1 MSEMAEHLDDI
12 ETTNSPDVAPSTDD
26 SERGIADAWWNRER
40 FLRMVNYVPLR
51 LVDRDYMRWRKSKI
65 SPRKFRKIQQRLDR
79 LYPPNRFS
87 AAKLIGRDK
96 EYNLLLDSFRL
107 HVLKHAILKKWFDR
121 DELPKAICLT
131 GESGTGKTFLTMVSM
146 KQMLLEAHKNGVL
159 LSPIIIKGSDVFS
172 EYYGRSTKQ
181 LSRLLEQASSAPS
194 VVYID
199 EFQSFGKKV
208 RGDTGTELEDTRV
221 QDEINR
227 WLDKIVSN
235 ESRTLVI
242 VATNSY
248 EQTREDIRRRLTRL
262 DLDSGVT
269 REMLLAIVN
278 DRLSAEGWRGISA
291 EEIVEVLEREAVLRR
306 HGSITPN
313 DVLGVFREVKRAKE
327 IPLWEAIRRSMPGP
341 LSKWTKPAYKVG
353 LEDFAEAARSMKFYV
368 EREKSR
374 EIMDAVYLVTP
385 KVSRDEVGG
394 LHDLRDKV
402 LNHISL
408 AFSRKMSDLGYSSN
422 CRFLLL
428 GPPGTG
434 KTLLALVAAAENK
447 VAFIKVRGGEL
458 MSGATYIG
466 EPEKRIKDLFALARQ
481 RSPCILFL
489 DEADAIFWGADP
501 TGNKILAQVKAELS
515 EIKPDEGIV
524 VIAASNKE
532 NLIDQATRDRFEPN
546 VFYVHPPL
554 NDREWNEV
562 VDIHLRKFQRFLHP
576 EVDAAKI
583 TRLFRTQRVLSP
595 RAASET
601 VAEAHRLWASEISAA
616 YELRAAKD
624 LTEKTS
630 VGEKYAADL
639 ERLTCLIEKGQ
650 VKSELSS
657 VDQVDESNYL
667 IRLYHFE
674 KAIQALESSQAKQRR
689 EMEEALILSS
699 PTPGASFGLYA
710 SEDGTGGIITV
721 QCSVRPLTPGES
733 RVSLTGNSTS
743 AVIGQLVLPDESV
756 RQSAENAAEAVSSML
771 WAESHLDIS
780 RLHVHFQIRSILE
793 GAPGQG
799 VSGPSAGLAMVL
811 ALLSELSGLMIAPSV
826 VATGTIGVKL
836 DIGPVGGLG
845 GYGAQTGK
853 IVGVLKSQRIRVT
866 DLVLPAANFEVSG
879 DELRILIEEGIQ
891 VHPVSTVSQSLKI
904 IFGVGKEEL
913 APKIR
918 ERVGTAAPLTQLN

>member
-1 MSEMAEHLDDI
+1 MPEKFDDI
-12 ETTNSPDVAPSTDD
+12 ETGSQTNAETGSKDTWWRRAAP
-26 SERGIADAWWNRER
+26 
-40 FLRMVNYVPLR
+40 LRWVNYVPLR
-51 LVDRDYMRWRKSKI
+51 LVDREFVKWRKSRI
-65 SPRKFRKIQQRLDR
+65 SPRKFRKIQLRLDR
-79 LYPPNRFS
+79 LYPPTRFS
-87 AAKLIGRDK
+87 ATKLIGRDK

-107 HVLKHAILKKWFDR
+107 HVLKHPMLRRWFDR

-131 GESGTGKTFLTMVSM
+131 GESGTGKTFLTMVSL
-146 KQMLLEAHKNGVL
+146 KQMLLEAHKNGIF

-181 LSRLLEQASSAPS
+181 LGKLLEQAASTPS

-199 EFQSFGKKV
+199 EFQSFGRKV

-227 WLDKIVSN
+227 WLDKITTN
-235 ESRTLVI
+235 EARTLVI

-248 EQTREDIRRRLTRL
+248 EQTREDIRRRLTRV

-269 REMLLAIVN
+269 REMLLAIVE
-278 DRLSAEGWRGISA
+278 DRLAAESWRGISSM
-291 EEIVEVLEREAVLRR
+291 EILEVLEREAVLRR

-313 DVLGVFREVKRAKE
+313 DILGVFREVKRAKE
-327 IPLWEAIRRSMPGP
+327 VPLLETIRRSMPGP
-341 LSKWTKPAYKVG
+341 LSKWTKPIYKVG
-353 LEDFAEAARSMKFYV
+353 LDDFAQAAHSMKFYV

-374 EIMDAVYLVTP
+374 EITDAVYLVSP
-385 KVSRDEVGG
+385 KVSRNEIGG
-394 LHDLRDKV
+394 LHDIRDKV

-408 AFSRKMSDLGYSSN
+408 AFSRKMSELGYASN
-422 CRFLLL
+422 CRFLLF

-434 KTLLALVAAAENK
+434 KTLLALAAAAENK
-447 VAFIKVRGGEL
+447 VAFIKVRGGGL
-458 MSGATYIG
+458 MSGAAYIG

-546 VFYVHPPL
+546 VYYVHPPL

-562 VDIHLRKFQRFLHP
+562 VEIHLRRFDRFIHP
-576 EVDAAKI
+576 EVDASKI
-583 TRLFRTQRVLSP
+583 TRLFRMQRILSP

-601 VAEAHRLWASEISAA
+601 IAESHRLWASEISAA
-616 YELRAAKD
+616 YELRATKND
-624 LTEKTS
+624 GER
-630 VGEKYAADL
+630 VGMEEKYAADL
-639 ERLTCLIEKGQ
+639 ARLRDVFQLDGSERPPSLD
-650 VKSELSS
+650 ELS
-657 VDQVDESNYL
+657 ENNYP

-674 KAIQALESSQAKQRR
+674 KAIQGLESNQTRQRR
-689 EMEEALILSS
+689 EMEEALILTQ

-710 SEDGTGGIITV
+710 TEDGSGGVITV
-721 QCSVRPLTPGES
+721 QCSVRPLIQSE
-733 RVSLTGNSTS
+733 RQVSVTGNATS
-743 AVIGQLVLPDESV
+743 AVVGQAVVSDDSVL
-756 RQSAENAAEAVSSML
+756 QSAENATEAISSLL
-771 WAESHLDIS
+771 WATSQVDLS

-811 ALLSELSGLMIAPSV
+811 ALLSELAGLPISPTI

-836 DIGPVGGLG
+836 DVGPVGGLG
-845 GYGAQTGK
+845 GYGTQTGK
-853 IVGVLKSQRIRVT
+853 IVGILKSQRVHVT
-866 DLVLPAANFEVSG
+866 DLVLPVANFQAAK
-879 DELRILIEEGIQ
+879 DEMRILGEEGVC
-891 VHPVSTVSQSLKI
+891 VHPVSDVLECLNI
-904 IFGVGKEEL
+904 IFRMNKEEL
-913 APKIR
+913 VGNVKK
-918 ERVGTAAPLTQLN
+918 RVETARQPSQSS

>member
-1 MSEMAEHLDDI
+1 MSSMPQDLEDI
-12 ETTNSPDVAPSTDD
+12 ERNDSPSGLQTPID
-26 SERGIADAWWNRER
+26 SEQAATNTWWGKRR
-40 FLRMVNYVPLR
+40 ILRWANYVPLR
-51 LVDRDYMRWRKSKI
+51 LVDQDYVKWRKSKI

-87 AAKLIGRDK
+87 AAKLIGRDR

-107 HVLKHAILKKWFDR
+107 HVLKHSVLKKWFDK

-159 LSPIIIKGSDVFS
+159 LSPVVIKGSDVFS

-181 LSRLLEQASSAPS
+181 LSRLLEQAASAPS

-235 ESRTLVI
+235 DSRTLVI

-248 EQTREDIRRRLTRL
+248 EQTREDIRRRLTRV
-262 DLDSGVT
+262 DLDNGVT
-269 REMLLAIVN
+269 REMLLAIVK
-278 DRLSAEGWRGISA
+278 DCLTAEGWHGISA

-313 DVLGVFREVKRAKE
+313 DILGVFREVKRAKE
-327 IPLWEAIRRSMPGP
+327 IPLWETIRRSMPNP
-341 LSKWTKPAYKVG
+341 LSKWTKPTYQVD
-353 LEDFAEAARSMKFYV
+353 LEDFSQAARSMKFYV

-385 KVSRDEVGG
+385 KVARGEIGG
-394 LHDLRDKV
+394 LHDLKDKI
-402 LNHISL
+402 LNHVSL
-408 AFSRKMSDLGYSSN
+408 AFSRKMSSLGYSSN
-422 CRFLLL
+422 CRFLLF

-458 MSGATYIG
+458 MSGASYIG
-466 EPEKRIKDLFALARQ
+466 EPEKRIRDLFALARQ

-515 EIKPDEGIV
+515 EIKADEGIV

-554 NDREWNEV
+554 NDKEWNEV
-562 VDIHLRKFQRFLHP
+562 VDIHLRKFRRFLHP
-576 EVDAAKI
+576 EVDAAKV
-583 TRLFRTQRVLSP
+583 TRLFRTQRILSP

-601 VAEAHRLWASEISAA
+601 IAESHRLWASEISAA
-616 YELRAAKD
+616 YELRASKD
-624 LTEKTS
+624 AAEKAS
-630 VGEKYAADL
+630 VELKYAADL
-639 ERLTCLIEKGQ
+639 ERLKQLVE
-650 VKSELSS
+650 SEAQTGPQSIS
-657 VDQVDESNYL
+657 QVDESNHL

-674 KAIQALESSQAKQRR
+674 KAIQALESGQAKQRR

-699 PTPGASFGLYA
+699 PTAGASFGLYA
-710 SEDGTGGIITV
+710 TEDGTGGIITV

-733 RVSLTGNSTS
+733 RVSVTGNSTS
-743 AVIGQLVLPDESV
+743 AIIGQLVLPDESV

-771 WAESHLDIS
+771 WTDFGLDIS
-780 RLHVHFQIRSILE
+780 RLHMHFQIRSILE
-793 GAPGQG
+793 GAAGQG

-811 ALLSELSGLMIAPSV
+811 ALLSELSGLTISPSV

-853 IVGVLKSQRIRVT
+853 IVGILKSQRIRVT
-866 DLVLPAANFEVSG
+866 DLVLPAVNFDVAA
-879 DELRILIEEGIQ
+879 DEMRVLTDEGVK
-891 VHPVSTVSQSLKI
+891 VHPISSVSECLNVV
-904 IFGVGKEEL
+904 FGVGKEEL
-913 APKIR
+913 ELKIR
-918 ERVGTAAPLTQLN
+918 ERGGAAATLAQPS

>member
-1 MSEMAEHLDDI
+1 MTEQFDDI
-12 ETTNSPDVAPSTDD
+12 EAESQPNPETGPKDVWWKKAAP
-26 SERGIADAWWNRER
+26 
-40 FLRMVNYVPLR
+40 LRWANYVPLR
-51 LVDRDYMRWRKSKI
+51 LVDREFVKWRKSKI
-65 SPRKFRKIQQRLDR
+65 SPRKFRKIQLRLDK
-79 LYPPNRFS
+79 LYPPARFS
-87 AAKLIGRDK
+87 TAKLIGRDK

-107 HVLKHAILKKWFDR
+107 HVLKHPMLRKWFDK

-131 GESGTGKTFLTMVSM
+131 GESGTGKTFLTMVSL
-146 KQMLLEAHKNGVL
+146 KQMLLEAHKNGIF

-181 LSRLLEQASSAPS
+181 LGKLLEQAASAPS

-199 EFQSFGKKV
+199 EFQSFGRKV

-227 WLDKIVSN
+227 WLDKITTN
-235 ESRTLVI
+235 EARTLVI

-248 EQTREDIRRRLTRL
+248 EQTREDIRRRLTRV

-269 REMLLAIVN
+269 REMLLAIVE
-278 DRLSAEGWRGISA
+278 DKLAAEGWRGISSV
-291 EEIVEVLEREAVLRR
+291 EILEVLEREAVLRR

-313 DVLGVFREVKRAKE
+313 DILGVFREVKRAKE
-327 IPLWEAIRRSMPGP
+327 VPLLETIRRSMPGP
-341 LSKWTKPAYKVG
+341 LSKWTKPIYKVG
-353 LEDFAEAARSMKFYV
+353 LDDFAQAAHSMKFYV

-374 EIMDAVYLVTP
+374 EITDAVYLISP
-385 KVSRDEVGG
+385 KVSRNEIGG
-394 LHDLRDKV
+394 LHDIRDKV

-408 AFSRKMSDLGYSSN
+408 AFSRKMSELGYASN
-422 CRFLLL
+422 CRFLLF

-434 KTLLALVAAAENK
+434 KTLLALAAAAENK

-458 MSGATYIG
+458 MSGAAYIG

-546 VFYVHPPL
+546 VYSVHPPL

-562 VDIHLRKFQRFLHP
+562 VEIHLRRFDRFIHP
-576 EVDAAKI
+576 EVDASKI
-583 TRLFRTQRVLSP
+583 TRLFRMQRILSP

-601 VAEAHRLWASEISAA
+601 IAEAHRLWASEISAA
-616 YELRAAKD
+616 YELRASKNDEERA
-624 LTEKTS
+624 
-630 VGEKYAADL
+630 VMQQKYSADL
-639 ERLTCLIEKGQ
+639 ARLRDVYQLDGSEPPE
-650 VKSELSS
+650 SFDELS
-657 VDQVDESNYL
+657 ENNYP

-674 KAIQALESSQAKQRR
+674 KAIQDLESNQTRQRR
-689 EMEEALILSS
+689 EMEEALILTQ

-710 SEDGTGGIITV
+710 IEDGTGGVITV
-721 QCSVRPLTPGES
+721 QCSVRPLIRSE
-733 RVSLTGNSTS
+733 RQVSVTGNATS
-743 AVIGQLVLPDESV
+743 AVVGQTVVSDDSVL
-756 RQSAENAAEAVSSML
+756 QSAKNATEAVSSLL
-771 WAESHLDIS
+771 WTNSQVDLS

-811 ALLSELSGLMIAPSV
+811 ALLSELAGLPISPTI

-836 DIGPVGGLG
+836 DVGPVGGLG
-845 GYGAQTGK
+845 GYGTQTGK
-853 IVGVLKSQRIRVT
+853 IVGILKSQRVHVT
-866 DLVLPAANFEVSG
+866 DLVLPFANFQAAK
-879 DELRILIEEGIQ
+879 DEMRVLDEEGVS
-891 VHPVSTVSQSLKI
+891 VHPVSDVLECLKI
-904 IFGVGKEEL
+904 IFGMTKEEL
-913 APKIR
+913 VG
-918 ERVGTAAPLTQLN
+918 RVKKKVETARQPNQSA

>member
-1 MSEMAEHLDDI
+1 MNEMAETLDDI
-12 ETTNSPDVAPSTDD
+12 EKSGPREPGTSYSDPETVRD
-26 SERGIADAWWNRER
+26 IWWKKTRP
-40 FLRMVNYVPLR
+40 LRWANYVPLR
-51 LVDRDYMRWRKSKI
+51 LVDRDYVKWRKSRI

-79 LYPPNRFS
+79 LYPPNTYS
-87 AAKLIGRDK
+87 ATKLIGRDK

-107 HVLKHAILKKWFDR
+107 HVLKHAILKKWFDT

-181 LSRLLEQASSAPS
+181 LSRLLEQAASAPS

-235 ESRTLVI
+235 DSRTLVI

-248 EQTREDIRRRLTRL
+248 EQTREDIRRRLTRV

-278 DRLSAEGWRGISA
+278 DRLTAEGWRGVSA

-313 DVLGVFREVKRAKE
+313 DILGVFREVKRAKE
-327 IPLWEAIRRSMPGP
+327 IPLWETIRRSMPGP
-341 LSKWTKPAYKVG
+341 LSKWTKPAYKVT

-385 KVSRDEVGG
+385 KVSRNEIGG
-394 LHDLRDKV
+394 LHDLRDKI

-408 AFSRKMSDLGYSSN
+408 AFSHKMSSLGYASN
-422 CRFLLL
+422 CRFLLF

-458 MSGATYIG
+458 MSGAAYIG

-515 EIKPDEGIV
+515 EIRPDEGIV
-524 VIAASNKE
+524 VMAASNKE

-554 NDREWNEV
+554 NDKEWNEV
-562 VDIHLRKFQRFLHP
+562 VEIHLGKFQRFLHP
-576 EVDAAKI
+576 EVNATKI
-583 TRLFRTQRVLSP
+583 TRLLRTQRILSP

-601 VAEAHRLWASEISAA
+601 IAEAHRLWASEISAA
-616 YELRAAKD
+616 YELRVAKD
-624 LTEKTS
+624 QAERTAVED
-630 VGEKYAADL
+630 KYASDL
-639 ERLTCLIEKGQ
+639 DRLRNQIETGLRG
-650 VKSELSS
+650 SLSS
-657 VDQVDESNYL
+657 QIDQVDESNYL
-667 IRLYHFE
+667 IQLHHFE

-721 QCSVRPLTPGES
+721 QCSVRPISPGEP
-733 RVSLTGNSTS
+733 RVSVTGNSTS
-743 AVIGQLVLPDESV
+743 AVIGQLVFPDESV
-756 RQSAENAAEAVSSML
+756 RQSAENAAEAVSALL
-771 WAESHLDIS
+771 WSESRLDIS
-780 RLHVHFQIRSILE
+780 RLHMHFQIRSILE

-811 ALLSELSGLMIAPSV
+811 ALLSELSGLMISPSV

-853 IVGVLKSQRIRVT
+853 VVGILKSEKVHVT
-866 DLVLPAANFEVSG
+866 DLVLPAANFEVAA
-879 DELRILIEEGIQ
+879 DEMSVLRDEGIEL
-891 VHPVSTVSQSLKI
+891 HPISAVSECLGT
-904 IFGVGKEEL
+904 IFGVSKAEL
-913 APKIR
+913 VLRIV
-918 ERVGTAAPLTQLN
+918 ERFGSAANPTQLT

>member
-1 MSEMAEHLDDI
+1 
-12 ETTNSPDVAPSTDD
+12 
-26 SERGIADAWWNRER
+26 
-40 FLRMVNYVPLR
+40 
-51 LVDRDYMRWRKSKI
+51 
-65 SPRKFRKIQQRLDR
+65 
-79 LYPPNRFS
+79 
-87 AAKLIGRDK
+87 
-96 EYNLLLDSFRL
+96 
-107 HVLKHAILKKWFDR
+107 
-121 DELPKAICLT
+121 
-131 GESGTGKTFLTMVSM
+131 
-146 KQMLLEAHKNGVL
+146 
-159 LSPIIIKGSDVFS
+159 
-172 EYYGRSTKQ
+172 
-181 LSRLLEQASSAPS
+181 
-194 VVYID
+194 
-199 EFQSFGKKV
+199 
-208 RGDTGTELEDTRV
+208 
-221 QDEINR
+221 
-227 WLDKIVSN
+227 
-235 ESRTLVI
+235 
-242 VATNSY
+242 
-248 EQTREDIRRRLTRL
+248 
-262 DLDSGVT
+262 
-269 REMLLAIVN
+269 
-278 DRLSAEGWRGISA
+278 
-291 EEIVEVLEREAVLRR
+291 
-306 HGSITPN
+306 
-313 DVLGVFREVKRAKE
+313 VKRAKE

-341 LSKWTKPAYKVG
+341 LSKWAKPAYKVG

-385 KVSRDEVGG
+385 KVSRDEIGG
-394 LHDLRDKV
+394 LHDLRDKI

-408 AFSRKMSDLGYSSN
+408 AFSRKMSALGYSSN
-422 CRFLLL
+422 SRFLLF

-532 NLIDQATRDRFEPN
+532 HLIDQATRDRFEPN

-554 NDREWNEV
+554 NDKEWTEV
-562 VDIHLRKFQRFLHP
+562 VDIHLRKFGRFLHP

-583 TRLFRTQRVLSP
+583 TRLLRTQRIVSP

-601 VAEAHRLWASEISAA
+601 IAEAHRLWASEITAA
-616 YELRAAKD
+616 YELRASKD
-624 LTEKTS
+624 LTERTA
-630 VGEKYAADL
+630 VEEKYAADL
-639 ERLTCLIEKGQ
+639 ERLTDLIETNGM
-650 VKSELSS
+650 ELGLSS
-657 VDQVDESNYL
+657 IDQVNESNYL

-674 KAIQALESSQAKQRR
+674 KAIQALESGQAKQRR

-710 SEDGTGGIITV
+710 TEDGTGGIITV
-721 QCSVRPLTPGES
+721 QCSVRPITPGEP
-733 RVSLTGNSTS
+733 RVSVTGNSTS
-743 AVIGQLVLPDESV
+743 AVVGQLVLPDESV

-771 WAESHLDIS
+771 WAISRLDIS
-780 RLHVHFQIRSILE
+780 RFHIHFQVRSILE

-811 ALLSELSGLMIAPSV
+811 ALLSELSGLTISPAV

-853 IVGVLKSQRIRVT
+853 IIGVLKSQRIRVT
-866 DLVLPAANFEVSG
+866 DLVLPAANYEVAA
-879 DELRILIEEGIQ
+879 DEMRILTDEGIR
-891 VHPVSTVSQSLKI
+891 VHPVSDVSKSLNI
-904 IFGVGKEEL
+904 IFGVGREDL
-913 APKIR
+913 ALKIG
-918 ERVGTAAPLTQLN
+918 ERVGTVTSLTQLT

>member
-1 MSEMAEHLDDI
+1 MTEQLDDL
-12 ETTNSPDVAPSTDD
+12 EGSQGTY
-26 SERGIADAWWNRER
+26 SEVSVEPGIVNVWWRKAR
-40 FLRMVNYVPLR
+40 IARWINYVPLR
-51 LVDRDYMRWRKSKI
+51 LVDRDYAKWRRSRI

-79 LYPPNRFS
+79 LYPPQRFAVS
-87 AAKLIGRDK
+87 NLIGRDK
-96 EYNLLLDSFRL
+96 EYNLLLDAFRL
-107 HVLKHAILKKWFDR
+107 HVLKNPILRKWFGR
-121 DELPKAICLT
+121 DEIPKAICLT

-181 LSRLLEQASSAPS
+181 LGRLLEQAASAPS

-227 WLDKIVSN
+227 WLDKIVSAD
-235 ESRTLVI
+235 SRTLVI
-242 VATNSY
+242 VATNAY
-248 EQTREDIRRRLTRL
+248 EQTREDIRRRLTRV
-262 DLDSGVT
+262 DLDTGVT
-269 REMLLAIVN
+269 RDMLLAIVN
-278 DRLSAEGWRGISA
+278 DKLTAEGWRGISG
-291 EEIVEVLEREAVLRR
+291 EEILAVLEREALLRR

-313 DVLGVFREVKRAKE
+313 DILGVFLEVKRAKE
-327 IPLWEAIRRSMPGP
+327 IPLLEAIRRSMPSP
-341 LSKWTKPAYKVG
+341 LSKWAKPVYKVT
-353 LEDFAEAARSMKFYV
+353 LDDFTEAARSMKFYV

-385 KVSRDEVGG
+385 KVSREEIGG
-394 LHDLRDKV
+394 LHEIKDKV

-408 AFSRKMSDLGYSSN
+408 GFSRKMSELGYASN
-422 CRFLLL
+422 CRFLLF

-515 EIKPDEGIV
+515 EIRSDEGIV

-546 VFYVHPPL
+546 VYYVHPPL

-562 VDIHLRKFQRFLHP
+562 VEIHLKKFSRFLHR
-576 EVDAAKI
+576 EVDASKI
-583 TRLFRTQRVLSP
+583 TRLFRTQRILSP

-601 VAEAHRLWASEISAA
+601 IAEAHRLWASEVSAV

-624 LTEKTS
+624 SVQKAAVEKKYS
-630 VGEKYAADL
+630 VDL
-639 ERLTCLIEKGQ
+639 ERLRDSIEADGA
-650 VKSELSS
+650 SS
-657 VDQVDESNYL
+657 GVQTVNDVTESNHP

-674 KAIQALESSQAKQRR
+674 KAIQALESSQTKQRR
-689 EMEEALILSS
+689 EMEEALILAS
-699 PTPGASFGLYA
+699 PTPGASCGLYA
-710 SEDGTGGIITV
+710 TDDGTGGVITV
-721 QCSVRPLTPGES
+721 QCSVRPITPAEP
-733 RVSLTGNSTS
+733 RVSVTGNSTS
-743 AVIGQLVLPDESV
+743 AVIGQVVVADESV

-771 WAESHLDIS
+771 WAVSRVDLS
-780 RLHVHFQIRSILE
+780 RLHMHFQIRSILE

-799 VSGPSAGLAMVL
+799 VSGPSAGLAMAL
-811 ALLSELSGLMIAPSV
+811 ALLSELSGLTISPSTV
-826 VATGTIGVKL
+826 MTGTIGVKL

-853 IVGVLKSQRIRVT
+853 IIGVLKSQKVRIT
-866 DLVLPAANFEVSG
+866 DFILPAANYEIAA
-879 DELRILIEEGIQ
+879 DEMQILAEEGVR
-891 VHPVSTVSQSLKI
+891 VHPVHSVADCLKLV
-904 IFGVGKEEL
+904 FGVSKEEL
-913 APKIR
+913 IEKIK
-918 ERVGTAAPLTQLN
+918 ERVETAAALT

>member
-1 MSEMAEHLDDI
+1 VSDTAENLYDI
-12 ETTNSPDVAPSTDD
+12 ELYSQNDREAGVG
-26 SERGIADAWWNRER
+26 EAWWRKVSL
-40 FLRMVNYVPLR
+40 LRWANYLPLR
-51 LVDRDYMRWRKSKI
+51 LVDRDYRKYRKSRI

-79 LYPPNRFS
+79 LYPPDRFS
-87 AAKLIGRDK
+87 ATKLIGRDK

-107 HVLKHAILKKWFDR
+107 HVLNHPMLRKWFDR

-131 GESGTGKTFLTMVSM
+131 GESGTGKTFLTMVSL

-181 LSRLLEQASSAPS
+181 LGRLLEQAASAPS

-199 EFQSFGKKV
+199 EFQSFGRKV

-227 WLDKIVSN
+227 WLDKIVSGDA
-235 ESRTLVI
+235 RTLVI

-248 EQTREDIRRRLTRL
+248 EQTREDIRRRLTRV

-269 REMLLAIVN
+269 GEMLLAIVE
-278 DRLSAEGWRGISA
+278 DKLAAEGWRGISST
-291 EEIVEVLEREAVLRR
+291 EILEVLEREAVLRR

-313 DVLGVFREVKRAKE
+313 DILGVFREVKRAKE
-327 IPLWEAIRRSMPGP
+327 VPLLEAIRRSMPGP
-341 LSKWTKPAYKVG
+341 LSKLTKPIYKVS
-353 LEDFAEAARSMKFYV
+353 LEDFAQAAHSMKFYV

-374 EIMDAVYLVTP
+374 EITDAVYIVTP
-385 KVSRDEVGG
+385 KVSRDDIGG
-394 LHDLRDKV
+394 LHDIRDKV

-408 AFSRKMSDLGYSSN
+408 AFNRKMSELGYASN
-422 CRFLLL
+422 CRFLLF

-434 KTLLALVAAAENK
+434 KTLLAMVAAAENK

-458 MSGATYIG
+458 MSGAAYIG

-481 RSPCILFL
+481 QSPCILFL

-546 VFYVHPPL
+546 VYYVHPPL
-554 NDREWNEV
+554 NDREWTEV
-562 VDIHLRKFQRFLHP
+562 VEIHLRRFHRFVHP
-576 EVDAAKI
+576 EIDAAKI
-583 TRLFRTQRVLSP
+583 TRLFRMQRILSP

-601 VAEAHRLWASEISAA
+601 IAEAHRLWASEISAVF
-616 YELRAAKD
+616 ELRASKD
-624 LTEKTS
+624 DLEKAA
-630 VGEKYAADL
+630 VEKKYAADIDRLHNVL
-639 ERLTCLIEKGQ
+639 EIGGA
-650 VKSELSS
+650 ELHYLEL
-657 VDQVDESNYL
+657 DKLDESNYP

-674 KAIQALESSQAKQRR
+674 KAIQALESNQTKQRR
-689 EMEEALILSS
+689 ELEEALILTA

-721 QCSVRPLTPGES
+721 QCSVRSIIPGE
-733 RVSLTGNSTS
+733 RQVSVTGNATS
-743 AVIGQLVLPDESV
+743 AIIGQTVVSDESV
-756 RQSAENAAEAVSSML
+756 LQSAENAAEAISSLL
-771 WAESHLDIS
+771 WAVSQVDLS

-799 VSGPSAGLAMVL
+799 VSGPSAGLALVL
-811 ALLSELSGLMIAPSV
+811 ALLSELMGLSISPSV

-845 GYGAQTGK
+845 GYGTQTGK
-853 IVGVLKSQRIRVT
+853 IIGILKSQRIKVT
-866 DLVLPAANFEVSG
+866 DLVLPVANFEAAS
-879 DELRILIEEGIQ
+879 DEMRILTDEGVR
-891 VHPVSTVSQSLKI
+891 VHPVSGVSECLKI
-904 IFGVGKEEL
+904 VFGLNKNELVVKIKE
-913 APKIR
+913 R
-918 ERVGTAAPLTQLN
+918 FGTAGTLTHLT

>member
-1 MSEMAEHLDDI
+1 MDDI
-12 ETTNSPDVAPSTDD
+12 EKTMTPEGAHTPDD
-26 SERGIADAWWNRER
+26 SEPGIADAWWSRAR

-51 LVDRDYMRWRKSKI
+51 LVDRDYMKWRKSKI
-65 SPRKFRKIQQRLDR
+65 SPRKFRKIQQHLDR

-131 GESGTGKTFLTMVSM
+131 GESGTGKTFLTLVSM

-181 LSRLLEQASSAPS
+181 LSRLLEQAASAPS

-235 ESRTLVI
+235 DSRTLVI

-248 EQTREDIRRRLTRL
+248 EQTREDIRRRLTRV

-269 REMLLAIVN
+269 REMLLAIVK
-278 DRLSAEGWRGISA
+278 DRLTAEGWRGISA

-327 IPLWEAIRRSMPGP
+327 IPLWEAIRRSMPSP
-341 LSKWTKPAYKVG
+341 ISKWTKPAYKVG

-385 KVSRDEVGG
+385 KVSRHEVGG
-394 LHDLRDKV
+394 LHDLRDKI

-422 CRFLLL
+422 CRFLLF

-546 VFYVHPPL
+546 VFCVHPPL
-554 NDREWNEV
+554 NDQEWNEV
-562 VDIHLRKFQRFLHP
+562 VDIHLRKFRRFLHP

-583 TRLFRTQRVLSP
+583 TRLFRTQRILSP

-601 VAEAHRLWASEISAA
+601 IAEAHRLWASEISAA

-630 VGEKYAADL
+630 VGGKYAVDL
-639 ERLTCLIEKGQ
+639 ERLTYVIDKARANEFN
-650 VKSELSS
+650 SELSS
-657 VDQVDESNYL
+657 IDRVDESNYL

-699 PTPGASFGLYA
+699 PTAGASFGLYA

-733 RVSLTGNSTS
+733 RVSVTGNSTS

-771 WAESHLDIS
+771 WAESRLDVS

-836 DIGPVGGLG
+836 DVGPVGGLG

-866 DLVLPAANFEVSG
+866 DLVLPAANFEVAA
-879 DELRILIEEGIQ
+879 DEMRILIEEGVQ
-891 VHPVSTVSQSLKI
+891 VHPVSTVSQCLKI

-913 APKIR
+913 VPKIR
-918 ERVGTAAPLTQLN
+918 ERVGTAATLTQLA